1 MINFDHPELFYSD
14 HTHKEYTI
22 VIEDVGTLTNEDLYE
37 EDVTIHEMLC
47 SEEQLRFGA
56 CEASYISFK
65 TSVETVPLIGKKI
78 EVYMTIESED
88 PITIG
93 TYTIV
98 SDKPTADRSAR
109 VVTAYDSMYDIINA
123 DMLSWWNGLPASFTV
138 KILRDAFFLHFGITQ
153 ETISLDNDSLIIQKA
168 ELKSVTGLE
177 ILSAICE
184 INGCFGHIGR
194 DNKMHYLF
202 LREVIEGLYPAIDLF
217 PSEDL
222 YPRVERVGLTFEKAQ
237 YSKAVYED
245 YYVQHID
252 KINVYTRNNQ
262 KVASQGTGT
271 NIYNIADNVLV
282 EGMDAATAQAMVA
295 TVYSAIASVWYM
307 PCTVECM
314 GTPLIEV
321 GDSVR
326 LNTSD
331 KVIYIYVL
339 ERTLKGIQI
348 LKDTY
353 ICDGAEYRVDDMNS
367 LANQVNAVAAQASQ
381 TASDLQTTNTN
392 VSTAQS
398 TANSASSA
406 ASAAQSTANGARDT
420 ANNAITRIERI
431 ESDYIRTNDLN
442 AVNASIQSLSTTV
455 ANINRA
461 YITEAECKRI
471 VSNSITSYWAGL
483 SALTVSGNITCR
495 QITMGGL
502 MYTGKSV
509 TVRLAN
515 GGQKTIYYLGWA

>member
-22 VIEDVGTLTNEDLYE
+22 IIEDVGTLTNEDLYE

-88 PITIG
+88 PISIG
-93 TYTIV
+93 TYTTV
-98 SDKPTADRSAR
+98 SDSPTADRSAR

-123 DMLSWWNGLPASFTV
+123 DMLSWWNGLPDSFTV

-217 PSEDL
+217 PADDL
-222 YPRVERVGLTFEKAQ
+222 YPRVERVGFTFEKAQ

-271 NIYNIADNVLV
+271 NVYNITDNVLV
-282 EGMDAATAQAMVA
+282 EGMDAATAKAMVE

-314 GTPLIEV
+314 GTPVVEV
-321 GDSVR
+321 GDSLR

-331 KVIYIYVL
+331 KVIYMYIL
-339 ERTLKGIQI
+339 ERTLKGVQI

-367 LANQVNAVAAQASQ
+367 LANQVNAVAEQAKK
-381 TASDLQTTNTN
+381 TAADLKTTNTN
-392 VSTAQS
+392 VTTAQETADSAGSTAS
-398 TANSASSA
+398 KAKSSA
-406 ASAAQSTANGARDT
+406 DA
-420 ANNAITRIERI
+420 ANNAITAVSARVTTIEG
-431 ESDYIRTNDLN
+431 DYIKAKDLT
-442 AVNASIQSLSTTV
+442 AINASITNLNTAV
-455 ANINRA
+455 ANFGNVYA
-461 YITEAECKRI
+461 TQASVKTL
-471 VSNSITSYWAGL
+471 VANSVNSYFAGL
-483 SALTVSGNITCR
+483 KSLVVSGNISCH
-495 QITMGGL
+495 QITMGGTS
-502 MYTGKSV
+502 MTKQQC

-515 GGQKTIYYLGWA
+515 GGTRVLTYIGF